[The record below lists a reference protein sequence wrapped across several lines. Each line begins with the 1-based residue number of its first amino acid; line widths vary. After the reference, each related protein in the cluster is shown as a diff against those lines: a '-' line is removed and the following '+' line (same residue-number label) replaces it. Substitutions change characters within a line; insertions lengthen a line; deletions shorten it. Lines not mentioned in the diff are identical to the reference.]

1 MTEKMKNID
10 LPDGTTIPV
19 LGQGT
24 WQMGDQEKRR
34 TLEIESLR
42 TGIELGMTLID
53 TAEMYGDGNS
63 ERLVGEAIAPYK
75 REDLFLVSKVY
86 PWNAGRDKMEASCRR
101 TLERLNTDY
110 LDLYLLHWPG
120 SVPLEETI
128 ECFETLMA
136 KGLIRRWGVSNFD
149 LAHMKSLLDI
159 KGGSHVSTV
168 QNLYHLGSR
177 GVEFDLMPWLMEKH
191 IPLMAYCPLAQAG
204 RLRAALVDSLE
215 VQAIALKR
223 NVTPYQILLAFVLTK
238 PGVLA
243 IPKASTPDHVK
254 ENRQAADI
262 HLSEKELAILD
273 MAFPKPDRAVP
284 LDIE

>member
-1 MTEKMKNID
+1 MKKALKEIT
-10 LPDGTTIPV
+10 LPDGTRIPV
-19 LGQGT
+19 VGQGT
-24 WQMGDQEKRR
+24 WQMGDQESKR
-34 TLEIESLR
+34 TLEIDSLR

-63 ERLVGEAIAPYK
+63 ERLVGKAIAPYK

-86 PWNAGRDKMEASCRR
+86 PWNAGEDKMESSCRQ
-101 TLERLNTDY
+101 TLKRLNTDF

-120 SVPLEETI
+120 SVPLAETI
-128 ECFETLMA
+128 ESFEKLKA

-149 LAHMKSLLDI
+149 LPHLKRLLDI
-159 KGGSHVSTV
+159 KGGQNAATV

-177 GVEFDLMPWLMEKH
+177 GVEFDLMPWLKEKN
-191 IPLMAYCPLAQAG
+191 IPFMAYCPLAQAG
-204 RLRAALVDSLE
+204 RLRAGLIDSPE

-223 NVTPYQILLAFVLTK
+223 DVTPYQILLAFVLTK
-238 PGVLA
+238 PGVIT

-262 HLSEKELAILD
+262 LLSEKELAILD
-273 MAFPKPDRAVP
+273 MAFPKPDHAVP

>member
-1 MTEKMKNID
+1 
-10 LPDGTTIPV
+10 
-19 LGQGT
+19 
-24 WQMGDQEKRR
+24 
-34 TLEIESLR
+34 
-42 TGIELGMTLID
+42 
-53 TAEMYGDGNS
+53 
-63 ERLVGEAIAPYK
+63 
-75 REDLFLVSKVY
+75 
-86 PWNAGRDKMEASCRR
+86 
-101 TLERLNTDY
+101 
-110 LDLYLLHWPG
+110 
-120 SVPLEETI
+120 
-128 ECFETLMA
+128 
-136 KGLIRRWGVSNFD
+136 
-149 LAHMKSLLDI
+149 
-159 KGGSHVSTV
+159 
-168 QNLYHLGSR
+168 
-177 GVEFDLMPWLMEKH
+177 MPWLMEKH